1 MKFLAPTSGHHILR
15 SLSTCVDAYHVVSYS
30 RLTKIYNTSFRAKF
44 AAFQRFKSNN
54 KSQKNYFSPSGD
66 GGGMAMFN
74 FFNEPAD
81 ESESGQNGDGQDGAG
96 FLATL
101 FGKGG
106 SEEENDTQQTTNV
119 GLFNSTFF
127 DE

>member
-1 MKFLAPTSGHHILR
+1 
-15 SLSTCVDAYHVVSYS
+15 
-30 RLTKIYNTSFRAKF
+30 
-44 AAFQRFKSNN
+44 
-54 KSQKNYFSPSGD
+54 
-66 GGGMAMFN
+66 MFN

-81 ESESGQNGDGQDGAG
+81 ESESGQNGDGQDGASL
-96 FLATL
+96 LATL

-127 DE
+127 NEYVGQAFRQQCKSYCKSRVMYFGLNLGCFAATSSI

>member
-1 MKFLAPTSGHHILR
+1 
-15 SLSTCVDAYHVVSYS
+15 
-30 RLTKIYNTSFRAKF
+30 
-44 AAFQRFKSNN
+44 
-54 KSQKNYFSPSGD
+54 
-66 GGGMAMFN
+66 MAMFN

-81 ESESGQNGDGQDGAG
+81 ESESGQNGDGQGGAG

-101 FGKGG
+101 FGKGV

>member
-1 MKFLAPTSGHHILR
+1 
-15 SLSTCVDAYHVVSYS
+15 
-30 RLTKIYNTSFRAKF
+30 
-44 AAFQRFKSNN
+44 
-54 KSQKNYFSPSGD
+54 
-66 GGGMAMFN
+66 MAMFN

-81 ESESGQNGDGQDGAG
+81 ESESGQNGDGQGGAG

-101 FGKGG
+101 FGKRG
-106 SEEENDTQQTTNV
+106 SEEEKTTNV